1 MIAICALGWPWRA
14 LGRMLRLPPAVSLMG
29 LGILLGSAFLDVLP
43 DSYLLA
49 APELSKIA
57 FVCLLLRAALGLDPR
72 TLRAI
77 AVPGVAL
84 GILPVAAE
92 IAVVS
97 GLSRALLF
105 ERLDLALLAG
115 FLVAAVSPAVV
126 LPTMLSIKIR
136 GLGAARFVP
145 DLNMAQTVTNAFV
158 AQTGIVILLQWIS
171 PDAALPSPRTS
182 LLLLPVSVLLGVA
195 AGWLGEM
202 AVRPLLVSR
211 ARSWIRTAILWMA
224 GNVLYFVAPLVH
236 VAGVFAVL
244 TLGARMRLR
253 LEEEGAPVREPL
265 RRAWLVAEIV
275 LFVNLGA
282 AIELERLAGSTVP
295 MVLLVIV
302 AALAVRV
309 ACARLLLLRSRFTRG
324 ERDYVALAH
333 LPKATLQAVFGAVP
347 LATFLRHGDTDL
359 VPGGQMLLVMAVL
372 AIVTTAPIG
381 AVLLE
386 RTADRLLGREA
397 ADDAASDGA
406 SGAG

>member
-1 MIAICALGWPWRA
+1 
-14 LGRMLRLPPAVSLMG
+14 
-29 LGILLGSAFLDVLP
+29 
-43 DSYLLA
+43 
-49 APELSKIA
+49 
-57 FVCLLLRAALGLDPR
+57 
-72 TLRAI
+72 
-77 AVPGVAL
+77 
-84 GILPVAAE
+84 
-92 IAVVS
+92 
-97 GLSRALLF
+97 
-105 ERLDLALLAG
+105 
-115 FLVAAVSPAVV
+115 
-126 LPTMLSIKIR
+126 
-136 GLGAARFVP
+136 
-145 DLNMAQTVTNAFV
+145 
-158 AQTGIVILLQWIS
+158 
-171 PDAALPSPRTS
+171 
-182 LLLLPVSVLLGVA
+182 
-195 AGWLGEM
+195 M
-202 AVRPLLVSR
+202 AVWPHFRQR
-211 ARSWIRTAILWMA
+211 
-224 GNVLYFVAPLVH
+224 
-236 VAGVFAVL
+236 
-244 TLGARMRLR
+244 
-253 LEEEGAPVREPL
+253 
-265 RRAWLVAEIV
+265 
-275 LFVNLGA
+275 GA